1 MSDHQENA
9 GPIPADRSVSAA
21 ASRGPGLSGTKLALL
36 CGVATVAALAF
47 IFGRPE
53 GQKSDPATQAALD
66 RLRVAMRAH
75 YEPPRP
81 DPPQPV
87 APPAPLAA
95 SPVSLALPSG
105 VASPGPLSAPSR
117 QATAAV
123 DPTEAARKAPLLMG
137 GSTQSQ
143 PSPDG
148 APLRGRESGGKEES
162 ELAAQLR
169 PTRLAGVRAMRRE
182 NLALI
187 VQPGTPL
194 SCVMQTA
201 FDSTQPSMPVCVL
214 TRDVYGATGTVVVM
228 ERGTRLVGESRGRL
242 QQGQARVFVIWE
254 RAITPAGVEVELASP
269 ATDALGR
276 GGITGDLD
284 TRFWDRFGGALLLSL
299 VSDGVSAGAS
309 ALAGGSG
316 GMGFM
321 GGRTFGTGQTAASE
335 AMRNSVNIPPVLRI
349 NQGAEVAV
357 MISRT
362 LDFSGVYSLGDAR

>member
-1 MSDHQENA
+1 MSDHQENV

-21 ASRGPGLSGTKLALL
+21 GSRGPGMSGTKLALL

-53 GQKSDPATQAALD
+53 DRKADPAAQAALD
-66 RLRVAMRAH
+66 RLKVAMRAH

-95 SPVSLALPSG
+95 SPVSLALPSS
-105 VASPGPLSAPSR
+105 VASPGPLSSPSR
-117 QATAAV
+117 PTTAAV

-137 GSTQSQ
+137 GNAQSQ
-143 PSPDG
+143 SPPDG
-148 APLRGRESGGKEES
+148 APLRGREPGERGES

-169 PTRLAGVRAMRRE
+169 PTRLAGVPAMRRE

-187 VQPGTPL
+187 VQPGTSL

-242 QQGQARVFVIWE
+242 QQGQARVFVMWE
-254 RAITPAGVEVELASP
+254 KAITPGGVEVELASP

-276 GGITGDLD
+276 GGIAGDLD

-316 GMGFM
+316 SMGFM

-349 NQGAEVAV
+349 NQGAEIAV
-357 MISRT
+357 MVART